1 MGQPGVCRGTLAQPP
16 AFQPLALNSA
26 SQSYSHPGDGTQS
39 HGQRPLK
46 CDHSKHLMRL
56 NINCCLIHTHR
67 HARTHTHTCYIVR
80 PDYMFDIVSCHRQFR
95 ISQVSWTCA
104 QHLDF
109 LVKAGSPLWYAL
121 CTSVAHGG
129 LKAMGTLQGEP

>member
-1 MGQPGVCRGTLAQPP
+1 MNFGPAPSLPATSSQFSLAELLTPRGRHTKPWSEAPEM
-16 AFQPLALNSA
+16 
-26 SQSYSHPGDGTQS
+26 Y
-39 HGQRPLK
+39 
-46 CDHSKHLMRL
+46 HSKHLMRL

-80 PDYMFDIVSCHRQFR
+80 PDYMFDIVLCHRQFR